1 MLKHIAVVIGLVSA
15 FCVQATPLVSLT
27 DTYPEVG
34 KIIQRLEL
42 QGSPIKEAPL
52 DGFVQVDSAKGILYI
67 SHNGEFLIQG
77 SLYQIKD
84 GGIENLTQ
92 KALFERLNAMQD
104 EMIVYPAKDDRY
116 QISAFVDITCG
127 YCHKLH
133 QDIEELNAAGITVR
147 FLAFPRSDPDSE
159 SAKMMAKAWCAT
171 DSGAALNQLMAGETL
186 ENDGSECEK
195 IIQKQY
201 MLGHQMNISGTPAIV
216 LDDGKVIPGYQPA
229 AALKSYF
236 ESREQ

>member
-1 MLKHIAVVIGLVSA
+1 
-15 FCVQATPLVSLT
+15 
-27 DTYPEVG
+27 
-34 KIIQRLEL
+34 
-42 QGSPIKEAPL
+42 
-52 DGFVQVDSAKGILYI
+52 
-67 SHNGEFLIQG
+67 
-77 SLYQIKD
+77 
-84 GGIENLTQ
+84 
-92 KALFERLNAMQD
+92 
-104 EMIVYPAKDDRY
+104 
-116 QISAFVDITCG
+116 
-127 YCHKLH
+127 
-133 QDIEELNAAGITVR
+133 
-147 FLAFPRSDPDSE
+147 
-159 SAKMMAKAWCAT
+159 MMAKAWCAT